1 MNGPERE
8 GLVGRIRQMRRQS
21 AAVAAGPETPADV
34 ARLDALHTRLAHLE
48 GMVQGLQ
55 DSVYRESQRQDKRL
69 ADLEAAGVNVS
80 RVVRIEHA
88 RQAGEEG

>member
-1 MNGPERE
+1 MNGPERD

-21 AAVAAGPETPADV
+21 AAVAPAPDV
-34 ARLDALHTRLAHLE
+34 PPGVVRLEALETRLGQLE

-69 ADLEAAGVNVS
+69 ADLEAQ
-80 RVVRIEHA
+80 IEPAALAAALSKHA
-88 RQAGEEG
+88 RERGL

>member
-1 MNGPERE
+1 MNDPERE

-21 AAVAAGPETPADV
+21 AAAATGPETPVDV
-34 ARLDALHTRLAHLE
+34 ARLEALHTRLAHLE

-69 ADLEAAGVNVS
+69 ADLEAQ
-80 RVVRIEHA
+80 IEPAALAAELSKHA
-88 RQAGEEG
+88 REHGL